1 MNDYERPSRE
11 HANYNSRLKYA
22 RSVWQNQ
29 DLFLRKI
36 MVG

>member
-1 MNDYERPSRE
+1 MNDYERPSKE
-11 HANYNSRLKYA
+11 NANYNSRLKFA

-36 MVG
+36 